1 MAVTSVYYIS
11 QTAIIKK
18 SILNLKMNLKQ
29 KVADFYTIRASNT
42 FCILF
47 PKLNQSDTMVNLWK
61 NCAKYDKKIQ

>member
-29 KVADFYTIRASNT
+29 KVADFYMIRASNT

-47 PKLNQSDTMVNLWK
+47 PKINQSDTMVNLWK
-61 NCAKYDKKIQ
+61 NCAKYNKKVQ